1 MANQLGLV
9 HAPVTPFSSNRSI
22 DFDAFGRLIEFHLK
36 SGADAIAVLMT
47 HAEDISLS
55 DEERRSVIE
64 ATVKLVRGRVPVLAN
79 VSDAGTAIAVE
90 RARFAERCGV
100 TAIAS
105 HPPYFWHPKAGMVV
119 EHLVSIGTA
128 VKLPFYLCSPVVEY
142 PGTHLTTDIV
152 VKVAERV
159 PDLAGVI
166 DACMDWV
173 FMAEVMTSVAETRPQ
188 FQLMPGTD
196 YMVQPGVLGAI
207 GAVSGL
213 STIAPKLVRQVYEL
227 CASERYI
234 EARKPQEQ
242 LAWLYHLTKR
252 HGLAGFK
259 EIIRLMGRDC
269 GEARPPLHG
278 LTSAERDALA
288 AELSGMSFLKSEQR
302 GW

>member
-9 HAPVTPFSSNRSI
+9 HAPVTPFTSDMTI
-22 DFDAFGRLIEFHLK
+22 DFEKFGRLIEFHLQ
-36 SGADAIAVLMT
+36 SGADAIAVLVT

-55 DEERRSVIE
+55 DEERRNVIE
-64 ATVKLVRGRVPVLAN
+64 TAVKLVRGRVPVVAN
-79 VSDAGTAIAVE
+79 VSDAGTAIAVD

-100 TAIAS
+100 AAIAS

-142 PGTHLTTDIV
+142 PGTHLTTDIL

-159 PDLAGVI
+159 PNLAGVI

-173 FMAEVMTSVAETRPQ
+173 FMAEVMTNVAETRPQ

-196 YMVQPGVLGAI
+196 YMVQPGVLGAK

-213 STIAPKLVRQVYEL
+213 STIAPKLVRQVYDL
-227 CASERYI
+227 CASEKFI

-242 LAWLYHLTKR
+242 LAWLYHVTKR
-252 HGLAGFK
+252 DGVPGFK
-259 EIIRLMGRDC
+259 EVLRLVGRDC

-278 LTSAERDALA
+278 LTPAQRDALTG
-288 AELSGMSFLKSEQR
+288 EVSRMSFLEAEQY

>member
-9 HAPVTPFSSNRSI
+9 HAPVTPFTS
-22 DFDAFGRLIEFHLK
+22 DMAVDLDKFGRLIEFHLQ

-55 DEERRSVIE
+55 EEERRNVIE
-64 ATVKLVRGRVPVLAN
+64 TAVKLVRGRVPVVAN
-79 VSDAGTAIAVE
+79 VSDAGTAIAVD

-100 TAIAS
+100 AAIAS

-142 PGTHLTTDIV
+142 PGTHLTTDIL

-159 PDLAGVI
+159 PNIAGVI

-173 FMAEVMTSVAETRPQ
+173 FMAEVMTNVAETRPQ
-188 FQLMPGTD
+188 FQLMSGTD
-196 YMVQPGVLGAI
+196 YMVQPGVLGAT

-213 STIAPKLVRQVYEL
+213 STIAPKLVRQVYDL
-227 CASERYI
+227 CASEKFI

-242 LAWLYHLTKR
+242 LAWLYHVTKR
-252 HGLAGFK
+252 DGLSGFK
-259 EIIRLMGRDC
+259 EVLRLMGRDC

-278 LTSAERDALA
+278 LTSAQRDALA
-288 AELSGMSFLKSEQR
+288 AEVSGMSFLKAEQQ